1 MKHIF
6 DIYEDGAIAATPGN
20 TMGMG
25 NPMPAGEDT
34 LGSEPLVGKKAKCKK
49 EKFKK
54 EVKEGILDDIETN
67 LQVGDDIMK
76 FANWIVNQHVEIYPN
91 INSEDVIN
99 ILINGITISGN
110 TAILDIKKLYNTGD
124 FVKYFSEDRLILT
137 NKGVK
142 ALSKNIKTIKYINC
156 GEYGLQVSS
165 IASDIS
171 NINFEVYAD
180 EGRTYADINMNF
192 PNKYVKSGTIKLGKI
207 TGDIVKI
214 SNSNIDSLMIDTDS
228 IILELDLQECGGLS
242 RIYGKMPNT
251 LYKLK
256 LNKYTVD
263 CLLKNQG
270 IVSWSTNLT
279 IV

>member
-6 DIYEDGAIAATPGN
+6 DIYEDGTIAATPGN

-25 NPMPAGEDT
+25 NPMPAGEGT
-34 LGSEPLVGKKAKCKK
+34 IGSEPLVGKKAKCKK
-49 EKFKK
+49 EKCKK

-67 LQVGDDIMK
+67 LQVGDDIIK
-76 FANWIVNQHVEIYPN
+76 FANWIAEQHVEIYPK
-91 INSEDVIN
+91 IKSEDVIN
-99 ILINGITISGN
+99 KLISGITISGN
-110 TAILDIKKLYNTGD
+110 TAILDINKIYNTGN
-124 FVKYFSEDRLILT
+124 FIMNFSEDRLILT

-142 ALSKNIKTIKYINC
+142 ALPKNIKTLKYINC
-156 GEYGLQVSS
+156 EYGLRVIS
-165 IASDIS
+165 IVSDIS
-171 NINFEVYAD
+171 NINFEVYID

-192 PNKYVKSGTIKLGKI
+192 PNKYVKSGTIKLGKV
-207 TGDIVKI
+207 TGDKLEI

-228 IILELDLQECGGLS
+228 TIIELDLQECGGLS
-242 RIYGKMPNT
+242 RIYGKMPST

-263 CLLKNQG
+263 GLLKNQG
-270 IVSWSTNLT
+270 IISWSTNLT